1 MNNIIVSFLFFCC
14 AVNSAFAKDSR
25 YFGSCFPE
33 ESSVTQS
40 FVIDN
45 RKNESFSQSLSKLY
59 KNSDVIGARISR
71 YEKVGGDM
79 HVVQKTQIHPII
91 GHQGL
96 AIQYKG
102 VERFFWGSLNKN
114 DEKTSGNYVLRYK
127 INDAIIADLTILKIF
142 SDINTSQSTT
152 PAVSADGKY
161 LIAKMTRSNEHEIR
175 IFDLNVFSSAGDY
188 AEKFHKKF
196 TVKRDKSEKSP
207 KALQSLASDGERI
220 YLLNGSFNVGDS
232 NFIDVYTFD
241 GVLLN
246 RIKVDHGEN
255 DAAEIDSGIHYE
267 PESLTWLINTNVSRP
282 ELILQ
287 IAAGD
292 KGKRKCLLYK
302 VNEIG
307 Y

>member
-1 MNNIIVSFLFFCC
+1 MDNIILSFFLFGLTLS
-14 AVNSAFAKDSR
+14 SAFAKDSR

-33 ESSVTQS
+33 EISVTQS

-45 RKNESFSQSLSKLY
+45 GKNESFSQSLSKLY
-59 KNSDVIGARISR
+59 KNSDVTGARISR

-79 HVVQKTQIHPII
+79 HVVEKTLISPII

-96 AIQYKG
+96 SIEYRG

-114 DEKTSGNYVLRYK
+114 DEMNSGNYVLRYK
-127 INDAIIADLTILKIF
+127 INGENISGLTAFKIF
-142 SDINTSQSTT
+142 SEIKTLQSTT
-152 PAVSADGKY
+152 PAVSFDGKY
-161 LIAKMTRSNEHEIR
+161 LIAKITRSKEHEIK
-175 IFDLNVFSSAGDY
+175 IFNLNIFSIAGDY
-188 AEKFHKKF
+188 SERFYKKF
-196 TVKRDKSEKSP
+196 TVKRSRDERSP

-220 YLLNGSFNVGDS
+220 YILNGSFVVGEP

-241 GVLLN
+241 GILLN

-255 DAAEIDSGIHYE
+255 DAVEIDSGTHYE
-267 PESLTWLINTNVSRP
+267 PESLTWFANTNRAD
-282 ELILQ
+282 LIVQ

-302 VNEIG
+302 VNERL